1 MNILILGSGGREHA
15 LAWKIKQSPKCDAI
29 FIAPGNGG
37 THTVGTNLDLDL
49 KNFEEVENAIQA
61 NKIDMLIVGPEDP
74 LVHGIVDHIKSNKKL
89 GKLKIIGPGAKGAQL
104 EGSKEF
110 AKEFMKKYKIPTAE
124 ARTVTKDNLEETIK
138 YMERLEPP
146 YVLKADGLAGGKGVI
161 ITEELEEARKSLR
174 ELIEGK
180 KFGEASEKV
189 LLEQFLKGI
198 EVSFFVVTDGKDYRI
213 LPEAKDY
220 KRIGEKDTGLNTG
233 GMGAVSPV
241 VFADRTFKEKV
252 NKQVIKPTIDG
263 LKKENIDYCGFIFFG
278 LISVGGDPYVIE
290 YNVRMGDPETEVV
303 LPRIKTDF
311 LELLEAAADGE
322 LVDTEIE
329 YERFTATTVV
339 YVSRGYPEF
348 YEKGHDVTLG
358 DTRTVLPFHA
368 GTIIKDGK
376 LITNGGRVI
385 ALTGLGKNLGEA
397 LSKSYS
403 GGKEVNWEGKKYR
416 QDIGFDLKEL
426 GQ

>member
-15 LAWKIKQSPKCDAI
+15 LAWKVKQSPKCGKI

-37 THTVGTNLDLDL
+37 TGTVGTNLDVDP
-49 KNFEEVENAIQA
+49 KNFEKVEAALKEYDIA
-61 NKIDMLIVGPEDP
+61 MLIIGPEDP
-74 LVHGIVDHIKSNKKL
+74 LVNGIVDHLQKNKEFKKL
-89 GKLKIIGPGAKGAQL
+89 MIIGPGAKGAML
-104 EGSKEF
+104 EGSKEY
-110 AKEFMKKYKIPTAE
+110 AKEFMKKHGIPTAD
-124 ARTVTKDNLEETIK
+124 ARTVTKENLEETIK
-138 YMERLEPP
+138 YMERLDPP

-174 ELIEGK
+174 NLIEDK
-180 KFGEASEKV
+180 KFGAASEKV

-220 KRIGEKDTGLNTG
+220 KRIGERDTGLNTG

-241 VFADRTFKEKV
+241 VFADRAFKDKV
-252 NKQVIKPTIDG
+252 NKTIIKPTIEG
-263 LKKENIDYCGFIFFG
+263 LKKDKIEYCGFIFFG
-278 LISVGGDPYVIE
+278 LINVGGDPYVIE

-303 LPRIKTDF
+303 LPRVKTDF
-311 LELLEAAADGE
+311 LELLIAAANKT
-322 LVDTEIE
+322 LIDTEIE
-329 YERFTATTVV
+329 YERFTATTVM

-348 YEKGHDVTLG
+348 YEKGHEISLG
-358 DTRTVLPFHA
+358 NMTTVLPFHA
-368 GTIIKDGK
+368 GTKQHDGK

-397 LSKSYS
+397 LSKSYA
-403 GGKEVNWEGKKYR
+403 GGREIDWEGKKFR
-416 QDIGFDLKEL
+416 EDIGYDLKEL

>member
-15 LAWKIKQSPKCDAI
+15 LAWKVKQSPKCGKI

-37 THTVGTNLDLDL
+37 THKVGTNLDLDP
-49 KNFEEVENAIQA
+49 KNFDSVAEAIKENE
-61 NKIDMLIVGPEDP
+61 IDLLIVGPEDP
-74 LVHGIVDHIKSNKKL
+74 LVNGIVDHLRANKDFKKL
-89 GKLKIIGPGAKGAQL
+89 RIIGPKAKGAML
-104 EGSKEF
+104 EGSKEY
-110 AKEFMKKYKIPTAE
+110 AKEFMKKYDIPTAD

-161 ITEELEEARKSLR
+161 ITEELEEARKALR
-174 ELIEGK
+174 SLIEDK
-180 KFGEASEKV
+180 KFGAASEKV

-198 EVSFFVVTDGKDYRI
+198 EVSFFVITDGKDYRI

-241 VFADRTFKEKV
+241 VFADRAFKEKV
-252 NKQVIKPTIDG
+252 NKLIIKPTIDG
-263 LKKENIDYCGFIFFG
+263 LKKEKIDYCGFIFFG
-278 LISVGGDPYVIE
+278 LINVGGDPYVIE

-311 LELLEAAADGE
+311 LELLVAAADKN
-322 LVDTEIE
+322 LIDTEIE
-329 YERFTATTVV
+329 YERFTASTVM

-348 YEKGHDVTLG
+348 YEKGHEITVG
-358 DTRTVLPFHA
+358 DIRTVLPFHA
-368 GTIIKDGK
+368 GTVMKDGK
-376 LITNGGRVI
+376 LVTNGGRVI

-397 LSKSYS
+397 LSKSYA
-403 GGKEVNWEGKKYR
+403 GGQEINWEGKR
-416 QDIGFDLKEL
+416 FRGDIGFDLKAL

>member
-1 MNILILGSGGREHA
+1 MNILILGSGGREHTI
-15 LAWKIKQSPKCDAI
+15 AWKVKQSPKCGEV
-29 FIAPGNGG
+29 FLAPGNGG
-37 THTVGTNLDLDL
+37 TEDIATNLSLDI
-49 KNFEEVENAIQA
+49 KDFEKVSMAIKEH
-61 NKIDMLIVGPEDP
+61 KIELLIVGPEEP
-74 LVHGIVDHIKSNKKL
+74 LVKGIVDFLKKDKSLKS
-89 GKLKIIGPGAKGAQL
+89 LKIIGPGAKGAQL
-104 EGSKEF
+104 EGSKEY
-110 AKEFMKKYKIPTAE
+110 AKEFMKKYGIPTAD
-124 ARTVTKDNLEETIK
+124 ARTVTKKNLEETLK
-138 YMERLEPP
+138 YMERVDPP

-174 ELIEGK
+174 DLIEGK

-220 KRIGEKDTGLNTG
+220 KRIGERDTGLNTG

-241 VFADRTFKEKV
+241 VFADRAFKKRV
-252 NKQVIKPTIDG
+252 NEEIIKPTIEG
-263 LKKENIDYCGFIFFG
+263 LKKEKIDYCGFIFFG
-278 LISVGGDPYVIE
+278 LINVGGNPYVIE

-303 LPRIKTDF
+303 LPRIKSDF
-311 LELLEAAADGE
+311 LELLLSAADKK
-322 LVDTEIE
+322 LIDTDIE

-348 YEKGHDVTLG
+348 YEKGHEITVGDV
-358 DTRTVLPFHA
+358 RSVIPFHA
-368 GTIIKDGK
+368 GTISKDGK

-385 ALTGLGKNLGEA
+385 AMTGLGKNLGEA

-403 GGKEVNWEGKKYR
+403 GGQEISWEGKNFR
-416 QDIGFDLKEL
+416 QDIGFDLKAL

>member
-15 LAWKIKQSPKCDAI
+15 LAWKIKQSPKCGKI

-37 THTVGTNLDLDL
+37 TNKVGTNLELDL
-49 KNFEEVENAIQA
+49 KNFDKVGDAI
-61 NKIDMLIVGPEDP
+61 KEYEIDMLVIGPEDP
-74 LVHGIVDHIKSNKKL
+74 LVGGIVDHLRSNKDFKKL
-89 GKLKIIGPGAKGAQL
+89 RIIGPSAKGAML
-104 EGSKEF
+104 EGSKEY
-110 AKEFMKKYKIPTAE
+110 AKEFMKRHNIPTAD
-124 ARTVTKDNLEETIK
+124 ARTVTKENLEETLK
-138 YMERLEPP
+138 YMERLDPP

-174 ELIEGK
+174 NLIEDK

-198 EVSFFVVTDGKDYRI
+198 EVSFFVITDGHDYRI

-241 VFADRTFKEKV
+241 VFADRAFKEKV
-252 NKQVIKPTIDG
+252 NERIIRPTIQG
-263 LKKENIDYCGFIFFG
+263 LKKEKIDYCGFIFFG
-278 LISVGGDPYVIE
+278 LISVGGEPYVIE

-311 LELLEAAADGE
+311 LELLMAAADGS
-322 LVDTEIE
+322 LIDTEIE
-329 YERFTATTVV
+329 YERFTASTVM

-348 YEKGHDVTLG
+348 YEKGHEITVG
-358 DTRTVLPFHA
+358 DLRTVLPFHA
-368 GTIIKDGK
+368 GTKLQDGK
-376 LITNGGRVI
+376 LVTNGGRVI

-397 LSKSYS
+397 LSKAYS
-403 GGKEVNWEGKKYR
+403 GGNEINWEGKKYR
-416 QDIGFDLKEL
+416 EDIGFDLKAL

>member
-1 MNILILGSGGREHA
+1 M
-15 LAWKIKQSPKCDAI
+15 
-29 FIAPGNGG
+29 
-37 THTVGTNLDLDL
+37 GTNLDMDP
-49 KNFEEVENAIQA
+49 KNFEKVEEALKEHEIE
-61 NKIDMLIVGPEDP
+61 MLIIGPEDP
-74 LVHGIVDHIKSNKKL
+74 LVNGIVDHLRKNKEFKKL
-89 GKLKIIGPGAKGAQL
+89 MIIGPKAKGAML
-104 EGSKEF
+104 EGSKEY
-110 AKEFMKKYKIPTAE
+110 AKEFMKKHGIPTAE
-124 ARTVTKDNLEETIK
+124 ARTVTKDNLDETIK
-138 YMERLEPP
+138 YMERLDPP

-198 EVSFFVVTDGKDYRI
+198 EVSFFVITDGKDYRI

-220 KRIGEKDTGLNTG
+220 KRIGERDTGLNTG

-241 VFADRTFKEKV
+241 VFADRAFKEKV
-252 NKQVIKPTIDG
+252 NKTVIKPTIDG
-263 LKKENIDYCGFIFFG
+263 LKKDKIDYCGFIFFG
-278 LISVGGDPYVIE
+278 LINVGGDPYVIE

-311 LELLEAAADGE
+311 LELLIAAGKGKMI
-322 LVDTEIE
+322 DTEIE
-329 YERFTATTVV
+329 YERFTASTVM

-348 YEKGHDVTLG
+348 YEKGHEITVGNIT
-358 DTRTVLPFHA
+358 TVLPFHA
-368 GTIIKDGK
+368 GTKIEDGK

-397 LSKSYS
+397 LSKSYA
-403 GGKEVNWEGKKYR
+403 GGQEINWEGKKFR
-416 QDIGFDLKEL
+416 EDIGFDLKEL

>member
-15 LAWKIKQSPKCDAI
+15 LAWKVKQSPKCGKI

-37 THTVGTNLDLDL
+37 THKVGTNLDLDP
-49 KNFEEVENAIQA
+49 KNFDMVAEAIKENE
-61 NKIDMLIVGPEDP
+61 IDMLIVGPEDP
-74 LVHGIVDHIKSNKKL
+74 LVNGIVDHLRANKDFKKL
-89 GKLKIIGPGAKGAQL
+89 RIIGPKAKGAML
-104 EGSKEF
+104 EGSKEY
-110 AKEFMKKYKIPTAE
+110 AKEFMKKYDIPTAD

-174 ELIEGK
+174 NLIEDK
-180 KFGEASEKV
+180 KFGAASEKV

-198 EVSFFVVTDGKDYRI
+198 EVSFFVITDGKDYRI

-241 VFADRTFKEKV
+241 VFADRAFKDKV
-252 NKQVIKPTIDG
+252 NKRIIKPTIDG
-263 LKKENIDYCGFIFFG
+263 LKKEKIDYCGFIFFG
-278 LISVGGDPYVIE
+278 LINVGGDPYVIE

-311 LELLEAAADGE
+311 LELLVAAADKN
-322 LVDTEIE
+322 LIDTEIE
-329 YERFTATTVV
+329 YERFTASTVM

-348 YEKGHDVTLG
+348 YEKGHEITVG
-358 DTRTVLPFHA
+358 DIRTVLPFHA
-368 GTIIKDGK
+368 GTVMKDGK
-376 LITNGGRVI
+376 LVTNGGRVI

-397 LSKSYS
+397 LSKSYA
-403 GGKEVNWEGKKYR
+403 GGQEINWEGKR
-416 QDIGFDLKEL
+416 FRGDIGFDLKAL

>member
-15 LAWKIKQSPKCDAI
+15 LAWKVKQSPKCGKI

-37 THTVGTNLDLDL
+37 THKVGINLDLDA
-49 KNFEEVENAIQA
+49 KNFDKVAEAIKENE
-61 NKIDMLIVGPEDP
+61 IDMLIVGPEDP
-74 LVHGIVDHIKSNKKL
+74 LVNGIVDHLRAKKDFKKL
-89 GKLKIIGPGAKGAQL
+89 RIIGPKAKGAML
-104 EGSKEF
+104 EGSKEY
-110 AKEFMKKYKIPTAE
+110 AKEFMKKYDIPTAD

-161 ITEELEEARKSLR
+161 ITEELEEARKALR
-174 ELIEGK
+174 NLIEDK
-180 KFGEASEKV
+180 KFGAASEKV

-198 EVSFFVVTDGKDYRI
+198 EVSFFVITDGKDYRI

-241 VFADRTFKEKV
+241 VFADRAFKEKV
-252 NKQVIKPTIDG
+252 NKRIIKPTIDG
-263 LKKENIDYCGFIFFG
+263 LKKEKIDYCGFIFFG
-278 LISVGGDPYVIE
+278 LINVGGDPYVIE

-311 LELLEAAADGE
+311 LELLMAAADKN
-322 LVDTEIE
+322 LIDTEIE
-329 YERFTATTVV
+329 YERFTASTVM

-348 YEKGHDVTLG
+348 YEKGHEITVG
-358 DTRTVLPFHA
+358 DIRTVLPFHA
-368 GTIIKDGK
+368 GTIMKDGK

-397 LSKSYS
+397 LSKSYA
-403 GGKEVNWEGKKYR
+403 GGQAINWEGKR
-416 QDIGFDLKEL
+416 FRGDIGFDLKAL

>member
-1 MNILILGSGGREHA
+1 M
-15 LAWKIKQSPKCDAI
+15 AWKIKQSPKCDEI

-37 THTVGTNLDLDL
+37 TGSVGTNIPLDP
-49 KNFEEVENAIQA
+49 KNFADVEKIVQDKAI
-61 NKIDMLIVGPEDP
+61 DLLVVGPEDP
-74 LVHGIVDHIKSNKKL
+74 LVNGIVDHLRSKDEFKEL
-89 GKLKIIGPGAKGAQL
+89 LIIGPDAKGAQL
-104 EGSKEF
+104 EGSKEY
-110 AKEFMKKYKIPTAE
+110 AKEFMKKYGIPTAD
-124 ARTVTKDNLEETIK
+124 ARTVTKDNLEETLK
-138 YMERLEPP
+138 YMERLDPP

-174 ELIEGK
+174 NLIEDK
-180 KFGEASEKV
+180 RFGAASEKV

-198 EVSFFVVTDGKDYRI
+198 EVSFFVITDGKDYRI

-241 VFADRTFKEKV
+241 IFADRTFKEKV
-252 NKQVIKPTIDG
+252 NKKIIKPTIEG
-263 LKKENIDYCGFIFFG
+263 LQKEKIDYCGFIFFG
-278 LISVGGDPYVIE
+278 LINVAGEPFVIE

-303 LPRIKTDF
+303 MPRIKSDF
-311 LELLEAAADGE
+311 LELLIAAGQGQ

-329 YERFTATTVV
+329 YERFTASTVM

-348 YEKGHDVTLG
+348 YEKGHEITVG
-358 DTRTVLPFHA
+358 DTKTVIPFHA
-368 GTIIKDGK
+368 GTK
-376 LITNGGRVI
+376 LEGDKLYTSGGRVI

-397 LSKSYS
+397 LSKSYA
-403 GGKEVNWEGKKYR
+403 GGKAIDWEGKR
-416 QDIGFDLKEL
+416 FREDIGFDLKEL

>member
-15 LAWKIKQSPKCDAI
+15 LAWKVKQSPKCGKI

-37 THTVGTNLDLDL
+37 THKVGTNLDLDP
-49 KNFEEVENAIQA
+49 KNFEKVGEAIKENE
-61 NKIDMLIVGPEDP
+61 IDMLIIGPEDP
-74 LVHGIVDHIKSNKKL
+74 LVNGIVDHLRSSKDFK
-89 GKLKIIGPGAKGAQL
+89 KLKIIGPNAKGAML
-104 EGSKEF
+104 EGSKEY
-110 AKEFMKKYKIPTAE
+110 AKEFMKKYDIPTAD
-124 ARTVTKDNLEETIK
+124 ARTVTEENLEETIK

-174 ELIEGK
+174 NLIEDK
-180 KFGEASEKV
+180 KFGAASEKV

-198 EVSFFVVTDGKDYRI
+198 EVSFFVLTDGKDYRI

-241 VFADRTFKEKV
+241 VFADRAFKEKV
-252 NKQVIKPTIDG
+252 NKRIIKPTIDG
-263 LKKENIDYCGFIFFG
+263 LKKEKIDYCGFIFFG
-278 LISVGGDPYVIE
+278 LINVGGDPYVIE

-311 LELLEAAADGE
+311 LELLIATADKN
-322 LVDTEIE
+322 LIDTEIE
-329 YERFTATTVV
+329 YERFTASTVM

-348 YEKGHDVTLG
+348 YEKGHEITVG
-358 DTRTVLPFHA
+358 DIRTVLPFHA
-368 GTIIKDGK
+368 GTTMKDGK

-397 LSKSYS
+397 LSKSYA
-403 GGKEVNWEGKKYR
+403 GGREINWEGKR
-416 QDIGFDLKEL
+416 FRGDIGFDLKAL

>member
-15 LAWKIKQSPKCDAI
+15 LAWKVKQSPKCGKI

-37 THTVGTNLDLDL
+37 THKVGTNLDLDP
-49 KNFEEVENAIQA
+49 KNFDKVEAALKEHEIE
-61 NKIDMLIVGPEDP
+61 MLIIGPEDP
-74 LVHGIVDHIKSNKKL
+74 LVNGIVDHLKKIKEFKKL
-89 GKLKIIGPGAKGAQL
+89 MIIGPNAKGARL
-104 EGSKEF
+104 EGSKEY
-110 AKEFMKKYKIPTAE
+110 AKEFMKKYGIPTAD
-124 ARTVTKDNLEETIK
+124 ARTVTSDNLEETIK
-138 YMERLEPP
+138 YMERLDPP

-174 ELIEGK
+174 NLIEDR
-180 KFGEASEKV
+180 KFGAASEKV

-198 EVSFFVVTDGKDYRI
+198 EVSFFVITDGKDYRI

-220 KRIGEKDTGLNTG
+220 KRIGERDTGLNTG

-241 VFADRTFKEKV
+241 VFADRAFKEKV
-252 NKQVIKPTIDG
+252 NKTIIKPTIDG
-263 LKKENIDYCGFIFFG
+263 LKKEKIDYCGFVFFG
-278 LISVGGDPYVIE
+278 LINVGGDPFVIE

-303 LPRIKTDF
+303 LPRIKSDF
-311 LELLEAAADGE
+311 LELLIAAGNKT
-322 LVDTEIE
+322 LIDTEIE
-329 YERFTATTVV
+329 YERFTASTVM

-348 YEKGHDVTLG
+348 YEKGHEITIGNVNS
-358 DTRTVLPFHA
+358 VLPFHA
-368 GTIIKDGK
+368 GTKMQDGK

-397 LSKSYS
+397 LSKSYA
-403 GGKEVNWEGKKYR
+403 GGQEVNWEGKRYR
-416 QDIGFDLKEL
+416 EDIGFDLKEL

>member
-1 MNILILGSGGREHA
+1 MNILILGSGGREHT
-15 LAWKIKQSPKCDAI
+15 LAWKIKQSPKCDRI
-29 FIAPGNGG
+29 YIAPGNGG
-37 THTVGTNLDLDL
+37 THQVGTNLPLDG
-49 KNFEEVENAIQA
+49 KDFEAVAAAIKEH
-61 NKIDMLIVGPEDP
+61 KIDMLVIGPEEP
-74 LVHGIVDHIKSNKKL
+74 LVKGIVDFLKKDKDL
-89 GKLKIIGPGAKGAQL
+89 KQLKIIGPGAKGAQL

-110 AKEFMKKYKIPTAE
+110 AKEFMKKYKIPTAD
-124 ARTVTKDNLEETIK
+124 ARTVTKENLEETIK

-174 ELIEGK
+174 ELVEKK

-198 EVSFFVVTDGKDYRI
+198 EVSFFVLTDGEDYRI

-241 VFADRTFKEKV
+241 IFADRAFKKKV
-252 NKQVIKPTIDG
+252 NDQIIRPTIEG

-278 LISVGGDPYVIE
+278 LINVGGDPYVIE

-303 LPRIKTDF
+303 LPRLKGDF
-311 LELLEAAADGE
+311 LELLIATADKK
-322 LVDTEIE
+322 LIDTEIE
-329 YERFTATTVV
+329 HERFTASTVM

-348 YEKGHDVTLG
+348 YEKGHEITLG
-358 DTRTVLPFHA
+358 DMRAVLTFHA
-368 GTIIKDGK
+368 GTKIDDGK
-376 LITNGGRVI
+376 LVTNGGRVL

-397 LSKSYS
+397 LSKSYA
-403 GGKEVNWEGKKYR
+403 GGQEVKWEGKRYR
-416 QDIGFDLKEL
+416 EDIGFDLKSL

>member
-15 LAWKIKQSPKCDAI
+15 LAWKVKQSPKCGKI

-37 THTVGTNLDLDL
+37 THKVGTNLDFDP
-49 KNFEEVENAIQA
+49 KNFDQVEEAIRTHE
-61 NKIDMLIVGPEDP
+61 IEMLIVGPEDP
-74 LVHGIVDHIKSNKKL
+74 LVNGIVDHLRSIKDFK
-89 GKLKIIGPGAKGAQL
+89 KLKIIGPTAKGAML
-104 EGSKEF
+104 EGSKEY
-110 AKEFMKKYKIPTAE
+110 AKEFMKKYGIPTAD
-124 ARTVTKDNLEETIK
+124 ARIVTKDNLEETVK
-138 YMERLEPP
+138 YMERMEPP

-161 ITEELEEARKSLR
+161 ITEELEEARKELR
-174 ELIEGK
+174 NLIENR
-180 KFGEASEKV
+180 KFGSASEKV

-198 EVSFFVVTDGKDYRI
+198 EVSFFVITDGKDYRI

-241 VFADRTFKEKV
+241 VFSDRAFKDKV
-252 NKQVIKPTIDG
+252 NQRIIKPTVGG
-263 LKKENIDYCGFIFFG
+263 LKKEKINYCGFIFFG
-278 LISVGGDPYVIE
+278 LINVGGDPYVIE

-311 LELLEAAADGE
+311 LELLIAAADKN

-329 YERFTATTVV
+329 YERFTASTVV

-348 YEKGHDVTLG
+348 YEKGHEISIG
-358 DTRTVLPFHA
+358 DIRTVLPFHA
-368 GTIIKDGK
+368 GTTMKDGK
-376 LITNGGRVI
+376 LVTNGGRVI

-397 LSKSYS
+397 LSKSYA
-403 GGKEVNWEGKKYR
+403 GGNEVSWEGKKFR

>member
-15 LAWKIKQSPKCDAI
+15 LAWKVKQSPKCGKI

-37 THTVGTNLDLDL
+37 THKVGTNLELDI
-49 KNFEEVENAIQA
+49 KNFEAVGEAIIEH
-61 NKIDMLIVGPEDP
+61 KIDMLIIGPEDP
-74 LVHGIVDHIKSNKKL
+74 LVNGLVDQLRSNKEFKKL
-89 GKLKIIGPGAKGAQL
+89 RIIGPGAKGAKL
-104 EGSKEF
+104 EGSKEY
-110 AKEFMKKYKIPTAE
+110 AKEFMKKHGIPTAD
-124 ARTVTKDNLEETIK
+124 ARTVTKENLDETIK

-174 ELIEGK
+174 NLIEDK
-180 KFGEASEKV
+180 KFGAASEKV

-198 EVSFFVVTDGKDYRI
+198 EVSFFVITDGKDYRI

-241 VFADRTFKEKV
+241 VFADRAFKEKV
-252 NKQVIKPTIDG
+252 NQRIIKPTIEG
-263 LKKENIDYCGFIFFG
+263 LKKDKIDYCGFVFFG
-278 LISVGGDPYVIE
+278 LINVGGDPYVIE

-311 LELLEAAADGE
+311 LELLIAAADQN

-329 YERFTATTVV
+329 YERFTASTVM

-348 YEKGHDVTLG
+348 YEKGHEIIIG
-358 DTRTVLPFHA
+358 DIRTVLPFHA
-368 GTIIKDGK
+368 GTTMKDGK
-376 LITNGGRVI
+376 LVTNGGRVI

-397 LSKSYS
+397 LSKSYA
-403 GGKEVNWEGKKYR
+403 GGSEVNWEGKRYR
-416 QDIGFDLKEL
+416 EDIGFDLKAL